1 MELYVVMA
9 WGTDDIPIGIF
20 DNVDAAQDCAKRY
33 NTSVYKMILNEELK
47 NKKDFFEGQIKKSGR
62 NK

>member
-20 DNVDAAQDCAKRY
+20 DNVDAAQDCA
-33 NTSVYKMILNEELK
+33 NTSVYKMMLNEELK

>member
-1 MELYVVMA
+1 MA

-20 DNVDAAQDCAKRY
+20 DNMDAAQSCAKRY

>member
-1 MELYVVMA
+1 MA

-20 DNVDAAQDCAKRY
+20 DNVDAAQSCAKRY
-33 NTSVYKMILNEELK
+33 NTSDYNMILNEELK
-47 NKKDFFEGQIKKSGR
+47 NNKDFFEGQIKKSGR

>member
-1 MELYVVMA
+1 MA

-20 DNVDAAQDCAKRY
+20 DNVDAAQDYAKRY

>member
-1 MELYVVMA
+1 MA

-20 DNVDAAQDCAKRY
+20 DSVAAAQDCA

>member
-1 MELYVVMA
+1 MELYIVMA

-20 DNVDAAQDCAKRY
+20 DDVERAKDCAKRY

>member
-1 MELYVVMA
+1 MEIYIVMS
-9 WGTDDIPIGIF
+9 WGSDDIPIGIF
-20 DNVDAAQDCAKRY
+20 DSLEAAKECAKRN

-47 NKKDFFEGQIKKSGR
+47 NKKDFFEGQIKKSER